1 MNLSHWTAVL
11 LISLNILLAA
21 CTAAQPEQPIPP
33 APATPDQTEPTPL
46 PATPTAVKDNI
57 VIGAILFQNDNF
69 FETVALGM
77 EETAEA
83 AGADILFRF
92 HEHNVD
98 LETQWI
104 KEFTEQGVDAIV
116 ISPRVEDG
124 SVNAIQKAYESGIKI
139 VCFNGCFTEEATDK
153 YVSAVFET
161 DQYDLGYQVGEYLAG
176 WLAEREM
183 DEPHVGILSCCDRR
197 EAGFRQA
204 LTDNDVAWSEEVN
217 IEGYLAEP
225 ATAVGET
232 ILQNYPQVNIL
243 WAENEGGTIGAV
255 NAVRRQNKAGEIFV
269 FGIDISPQ
277 LAQMLL
283 AEDDILQAVGAQSPR
298 LMGNLAVQAALDAVT
313 TGQDAGY
320 NHVPTAF
327 YSRDDREAIE
337 TYLQTQ

>member
-1 MNLSHWTAVL
+1 MNLSRWTAVF

-21 CTAAQPEQPIPP
+21 CTAAPPDVPISP
-33 APATPDQTEPTPL
+33 AAATPEPVEPTPL
-46 PATPTAVKDNI
+46 PISPTAVNDKI

-69 FETVALGM
+69 FETVALGI
-77 EETAEA
+77 EETAKA

-92 HEHNVD
+92 HEHDLD

-104 KEFTEQGVDAIV
+104 EEFTEQGVDAII

-124 SVNAIQKAYESGIKI
+124 SVDAIQKAYEAGVKI

-161 DQYDLGYQVGEYLAG
+161 DQYDLGYQVGDYLAG

-183 DEPHVGILSCCDRR
+183 AKPHVGILSCCDRR

-204 LTDNDVAWSEEVN
+204 LADNDVVWVEEAN

-232 ILQNYPQVNIL
+232 ILQNYLQVNIL

-255 NAVRRQNKAGEIFV
+255 NAVRRQNQAGDVFV

-283 AEDDILQAVGAQSPR
+283 DEDDILQAVGAQSPR

-320 NHVPTAF
+320 NHVPTTF
-327 YSRDDREAIE
+327 YSRDDRKAIE
-337 TYLQTQ
+337 IYLQTQ

>member
-1 MNLSHWTAVL
+1 MNLSRWTAVL
-11 LISLNILLAA
+11 LISLHILLAA
-21 CTAAQPEQPIPP
+21 CIATPPLPP
-33 APATPDQTEPTPL
+33 AAATPTHTEPAPP
-46 PATPTAVKDNI
+46 PATPTAVKDNV

-69 FETVALGM
+69 FETAALGM
-77 EETAEA
+77 EETAKA
-83 AGADILFRF
+83 AGADILFHF

-104 KEFTEQGVDAIV
+104 EEFTEQGVDAII

-124 SVNAIQKAYESGIKI
+124 SVDAIQKAYESGVKI
-139 VCFNGCFTEEATDK
+139 VCLNGCFTEEATDK

-161 DQYDLGYQVGEYLAG
+161 DQYNLGYQVGEYLAG
-176 WLAEREM
+176 WLAER
-183 DEPHVGILSCCDRR
+183 DVDAPRVGILSCCDQRGT
-197 EAGFRQA
+197 GFRQA
-204 LTDNDVAWSEEVN
+204 LADNNVAWTETVN
-217 IEGYLAEP
+217 IEGCLAEM

-243 WAENEGGTIGAV
+243 WAESEGGAIGAV
-255 NAVRRQNKAGEIFV
+255 NAVRRQNRAGEIFV

-298 LMGNLAVQAALDAVT
+298 LMGNLAAQAALDAVT

-320 NHVPTAF
+320 NHVPASF
-327 YSRDDREAIE
+327 YSRDDREAVE

>member
-1 MNLSHWTAVL
+1 MNLSRWTAVL

-21 CTAAQPEQPIPP
+21 CTDTQPEQPIPP
-33 APATPDQTEPTPL
+33 ATATPEQIKPTLL
-46 PATPTAVKDNI
+46 PITPTAVKDKI

-92 HEHNVD
+92 HEHDLD

-104 KEFTEQGVDAIV
+104 EEFTEQGVDAII

-124 SVNAIQKAYESGIKI
+124 SVDAIQKAYEAGIKI
-139 VCFNGCFTEEATDK
+139 VCFNGCFTEDATDK
-153 YVSAVFET
+153 YVSAVLET
-161 DQYDLGYQVGEYLAG
+161 DQYNLGYQVGEYLAG
-176 WLAEREM
+176 WLVEQEI
-183 DEPHVGILSCCDRR
+183 DEPYVGILSCCDRR

-204 LTDNDVAWSEEVN
+204 LADNGVAWSEAVN
-217 IEGYLAEP
+217 MEGYLAEP

-243 WAENEGGTIGAV
+243 WAENEGGTVGAV
-255 NAVRRQNKAGEIFV
+255 NAIRHQNQAGEVFV
-269 FGIDISPQ
+269 FGIDVSPQ

-283 AEDDILQAVGAQSPR
+283 DEDDILQAVGAQSPR
-298 LMGNLAVQAALDAVT
+298 QMGNLAVQAALNAVT

-327 YSRDDREAIE
+327 YSRDNREAVE
-337 TYLQTQ
+337 TYLQTP